1 MDPKARQ
8 QAIVLGVLTI
18 VLAGLVVYSV
28 VPALTQGAPAP
39 GTTVSTARVTSP
51 TVGTSA
57 SGARGGR
64 ERGPAGAV
72 DLAQTPV
79 RLDAIAGE
87 RPGPIPPT
95 RNPFRFGQGRVA
107 ALAEGQRPVRIAE
120 VPPAFVPPPIPA
132 GPPPPPPIPY
142 KYIGMVTASA
152 PTGKVAVLSDGKG
165 VYHGREGDIVEGQY
179 RIVRIGEESIQI
191 EYADGRGRQ
200 TIRLSGS

>member
-1 MDPKARQ
+1 MDPKSRQ
-8 QAIVLGVLTI
+8 QALILGALTTVLV
-18 VLAGLVVYSV
+18 GLVVYRV
-28 VPALTQGAPAP
+28 VPALTQGAASPDVVTLPAA
-39 GTTVSTARVTSP
+39 ARSP
-51 TVGTSA
+51 VA
-57 SGARGGR
+57 AGAPAARPQR
-64 ERGPAGAV
+64 ERGPAAVV

-79 RLDAIAGE
+79 RLESIAGE

-95 RNPFRFGQGRVA
+95 RNPFRFGQARTAGA
-107 ALAEGQRPVRIAE
+107 AEGQRPVRIAE
-120 VPPAFVPPPIPA
+120 VPPAFVPPPMPA

-152 PTGKVAVLSDGKG
+152 PTGTVAVLSDGKG

>member
-8 QAIVLGVLTI
+8 QAIILGALTI
-18 VLAGLVVYSV
+18 VLAGMIVYSV
-28 VPALTQGAPAP
+28 VPALTQGAASGPGVMTPAAA
-39 GTTVSTARVTSP
+39 TAPSVA
-51 TVGTSA
+51 TSA
-57 SGARGGR
+57 PSARARR
-64 ERGPAGAV
+64 ERGPAVAV

-95 RNPFRFGQGRVA
+95 RNPFRFGQGRA
-107 ALAEGQRPVRIAE
+107 ASTAEGQRPVRIAE